1 MVVAFRDKGNCSRT
15 EVNCTNL
22 WAEIRGCES
31 GIYCRWILIRQE
43 LLGGS
48 CVTSGDVA
56 EISTSPSAACLLI
69 LKLME
74 KDDLE
79 FPNSGQTD
87 PCARPGVGL
96 DDPFGPF
103 WLWIICDSVKADLQ
117 WGFGSIP
124 WAHPPFVPLAATIKS
139 TGGGRM
145 PAWSFRH
152 KLYLQLLCIFC
163 YQVKCCLKF
172 TWITS
177 GLILCSLLYP
187 SPFCSRKKSALSP
200 QNRICEE

>member
-1 MVVAFRDKGNCSRT
+1 MIFLWWWLLEIKNNCSRT

-22 WAEIRGCES
+22 WAEISGCES

-87 PCARPGVGL
+87 PCACPGVGL

-117 WGFGSIP
+117 WGFLK
-124 WAHPPFVPLAATIKS
+124 HPLS
-139 TGGGRM
+139 TPTLCPSCCHHKKHWRWENACMVLQTQTLFAITLYFLLSGEVLSQNHLNYLRLN
-145 PAWSFRH
+145 PVFFTLSQSF
-152 KLYLQLLCIFC
+152 L
-163 YQVKCCLKF
+163 
-172 TWITS
+172 
-177 GLILCSLLYP
+177 
-187 SPFCSRKKSALSP
+187 
-200 QNRICEE
+200 